1 MRFSRFTTIFR
12 TLHRYGLDEFFVNH
26 SRLRVIHLFLRWLP
40 LPRDVSEPLPRR
52 VRLALESLGPI
63 FVKFGQV
70 LSTRRDLL
78 PPAIAEELA
87 RLQDRVPPFPTE
99 EALAQLHEA
108 YGKPVDE
115 VFARFDREPVA
126 SASIAQVHFAE
137 LPDGTEVAVK
147 VLRPYIDW
155 TPFFLSWELAGK
167 FPRILEDEVVGEEAT
182 RLYADANAMLD
193 QLEKDQSVRCAGIVG
208 LFPANAVGDSIEV
221 YTDETRTQ
229 VRKVLHHLRQQSEKQ
244 GFPNYCLAD
253 YVAPKESG
261 KPDWIGAF
269 AVTGGIGEEA
279 IAKAYKA
286 DHDDYNAILIQAVCD
301 RLAEAFAEYLHEQVR
316 KVHWGYAP
324 DEALSNEELIREN
337 YQGIRPAPGYPACPE
352 HTEKG
357 SIWELLDV
365 EQAIGMQ
372 LTESYAMWPGA
383 AVSGWYFSHPESK
396 YFAVAQ
402 IQQDQVEDYAQR
414 KGMTLAE
421 AERWLGPNLH

>member
-1 MRFSRFTTIFR
+1 VQTF
-12 TLHRYGLDEFFVNH
+12 E
-26 SRLRVIHLFLRWLP
+26 
-40 LPRDVSEPLPRR
+40 DV
-52 VRLALESLGPI
+52 
-63 FVKFGQV
+63 
-70 LSTRRDLL
+70 
-78 PPAIAEELA
+78 
-87 RLQDRVPPFPTE
+87 
-99 EALAQLHEA
+99 
-108 YGKPVDE
+108 PV
-115 VFARFDREPVA
+115 
-126 SASIAQVHFAE
+126 S
-137 LPDGTEVAVK
+137 

-193 QLEKDQSVRCAGIVG
+193 QLEQDRSVRCAGIIG

-221 YTDETRTQ
+221 YTDESRRE

-337 YQGIRPAPGYPACPE
+337 YCGIRPAPGYPACPE

-357 SIWELLDV
+357 SIWELLGV
-365 EQAIGMQ
+365 EQAIGMK

-383 AVSGWYFSHPESK
+383 AVSGWYFSHPDSK

-402 IQQDQVEDYAQR
+402 IQPDQVEDYAQR

>member
-1 MRFSRFTTIFR
+1 VQTF
-12 TLHRYGLDEFFVNH
+12 EN
-26 SRLRVIHLFLRWLP
+26 
-40 LPRDVSEPLPRR
+40 VS
-52 VRLALESLGPI
+52 VS
-63 FVKFGQV
+63 
-70 LSTRRDLL
+70 
-78 PPAIAEELA
+78 
-87 RLQDRVPPFPTE
+87 
-99 EALAQLHEA
+99 
-108 YGKPVDE
+108 
-115 VFARFDREPVA
+115 
-126 SASIAQVHFAE
+126 
-137 LPDGTEVAVK
+137 

-167 FPRILEDEVVGEEAT
+167 YPRILEDEIVGEEAT
-182 RLYADANAMLD
+182 KLFADANAMLD
-193 QLEKDQSVRCAGIVG
+193 KLERDGSVRCAGIIG
-208 LFPANAVGDSIEV
+208 LFPANGVGDSIEV
-221 YTDETRTQ
+221 YTDESRTQ

-279 IAKAYKA
+279 IAHAYKA

-316 KVHWGYAP
+316 KRHWGYAP

-337 YQGIRPAPGYPACPE
+337 YRGIRPAPGYPACPE

-357 SIWELLDV
+357 SIWELLGV
-365 EQAIGMQ
+365 EQAIGMK

-383 AVSGWYFSHPESK
+383 AVSGWYFSHPDSK

-402 IQQDQVEDYAQR
+402 IQQDQVEDYAAR
-414 KGMTLAE
+414 KGMTLTE
-421 AERWLGPNLH
+421 AERWLGPNLN

>member
-1 MRFSRFTTIFR
+1 M
-12 TLHRYGLDEFFVNH
+12 
-26 SRLRVIHLFLRWLP
+26 P
-40 LPRDVSEPLPRR
+40 VS
-52 VRLALESLGPI
+52 
-63 FVKFGQV
+63 
-70 LSTRRDLL
+70 
-78 PPAIAEELA
+78 
-87 RLQDRVPPFPTE
+87 
-99 EALAQLHEA
+99 
-108 YGKPVDE
+108 
-115 VFARFDREPVA
+115 
-126 SASIAQVHFAE
+126 
-137 LPDGTEVAVK
+137 

-167 FPRILEDEVVGEEAT
+167 YPRILEDEIIGEEAT
-182 RLYADANAMLD
+182 KLFADANAMLD
-193 QLEKDQSVRCAGIVG
+193 QLEKDQSVRCAGIIG
-208 LFPANAVGDSIEV
+208 LFPANGVGDSIEV
-221 YTDETRTQ
+221 YRDESRTE
-229 VRKVLHHLRQQSEKQ
+229 VIKVLHHLRQQSEKQ

-279 IAKAYKA
+279 IAQAYKA

-316 KVHWGYAP
+316 KRHWGYAP

-383 AVSGWYFSHPESK
+383 AVSGWYFSHPDSK

-402 IQQDQVEDYAQR
+402 IQPDQVEDYAQR
-414 KGMTLAE
+414 KGMTLVE